1 MTEQI
6 VDVTE
11 ANMPASS
18 DVVAAARSAGG
29 AAGGEAAA
37 LALDG
42 LSQRVDALAGLD
54 ASDRVIV
61 VGDSWTD
68 VDDGGNATWLT
79 TALDDVVGSGRWA
92 SYGVGGST
100 LDQIAGQ
107 FDRVLEDFSGR
118 EATVGTVIAVGGIND
133 VRRASDA
140 VQVSQAAKRFG
151 NAFGSFASRFPNA
164 HAIWL
169 VDCYEPRLGGS
180 VDSARYDLL
189 LNLERQA
196 IIGSTVPVGL
206 LSLVF
211 NCPSYYLD
219 IGDET
224 SFHLRH
230 DGASNGLNWR
240 ARSLVAQVVA
250 SGTYRISDN
259 MTLSNMVHLRLGDD
273 PDSDYT
279 IPTMLAMVDVAP
291 TSSRI
296 MLYQEVLYANNPGD
310 GPVDVEYFAPA
321 PRAGDLPMFNGH
333 FVLAGP
339 ELADNPVL
347 SWNACVNDGVIGAA
361 TVASRGAQKA
371 NCGVGMSQL
380 YLIQNR

>member
-11 ANMPASS
+11 ANMPSSS
-18 DVVAAARSAGG
+18 DVVAVARSAGG

-68 VDDGGNATWLT
+68 VEPGHAVWLT
-79 TALDDVVGSGRWA
+79 DALDETVGRGRWT

-100 LDQIAGQ
+100 LDQITGQ

-118 EATVGTVIAVGGIND
+118 ETTVGCIIAVGGIND
-133 VRRASDA
+133 VRHASGVAD
-140 VQVSQAAKRFG
+140 VVTAAQRFG
-151 NAFGSFASRFPNA
+151 PAFGSFAARFPNA

-180 VDSARYDLL
+180 VDAARYDLL
-189 LNLERQA
+189 LNLERYA
-196 IIGSTVPVGL
+196 ILNSPTPVGL
-206 LSLVF
+206 LSLVY

-219 IGDET
+219 TGDET
-224 SFHLRH
+224 SFHLLH
-230 DGASNGLNWR
+230 DGSNSSVNWIS
-240 ARSLVAQVVA
+240 RSLVAQVVA
-250 SGTYRISDN
+250 SGTYGIDYTMN
-259 MTLSNMVHLRLGDD
+259 MENMIHLSIGDD
-273 PDSDYT
+273 ADGDYT
-279 IPTMLAMVDVAP
+279 IPLMRASVSVTP
-291 TSSRI
+291 TSAWA

-310 GPVDVEYFAPA
+310 GPADVRYFTNE
-321 PRAGDLPMFNGH
+321 PRSGDIPMFNGH
-333 FVLAGP
+333 FVLSGP
-339 ELADNPVL
+339 ELADRPTL
-347 SWNACVNDGVIGAA
+347 MWNACVDVDGTIAKT
-361 TVASRGAQKA
+361 TVVSRGVQRAD
-371 NCGVGMSQL
+371 CGVGMSQL